1 MKDLTCRGENLIE
14 ARNQAAWA
22 WGWGEKSKS
31 QHDVMSV
38 SEVIQ

>member
-1 MKDLTCRGENLIE
+1 MKDFKCRRENLKE
-14 ARNQAAWA
+14 ARNQAVWA
-22 WGWGEKSKS
+22 RGWGEKSKS